1 MKNFSTLNVRQRTYI
16 YSMEKMNTLSEIIV
30 SRRSSKPSTFNG
42 KKIEDSIIT
51 DLLNLAHWA
60 PTHGRTEPWRF
71 KVYAGEGVTKFCEAH
86 AALYKTNT
94 DPEVF
99 TTAKFENLQ
108 KLGSQT
114 SHIIGVYMQ
123 RQVPAKIPLVEEIA
137 ATAAAIQNILLGA
150 EALGISALWSTGGM
164 THHPALKSF
173 WGLAEED
180 VVMGLLYLGYTNEP
194 SAAGKRNG
202 TAAEKTSWIK

>member
-1 MKNFSTLNVRQRTYI
+1 
-16 YSMEKMNTLSEIIV
+16 MEKLNTLTDIIV
-30 SRRSSKPSTFNG
+30 SRRSSKPATFNCN
-42 KKIEDSIIT
+42 KIEDSIIT

-94 DPEVF
+94 DPETF

-137 ATAAAIQNILLGA
+137 ATAAAMQNILLGA

-164 THHPALKSF
+164 THHLALKSF

-194 SAAGKRNG
+194 AAAGKRNG
-202 TAAEKTSWIK
+202 TAAEKTSWIR

>member
-1 MKNFSTLNVRQRTYI
+1 
-16 YSMEKMNTLSEIIV
+16 MEKINTLSEIIL
-30 SRRSSKPSTFNG
+30 SRRSSKPATFNG
-42 KKIEDSIIT
+42 NKIEDAQIEA
-51 DLLNLAHWA
+51 LLNLAHWA

-71 KVYAGEGVTKFCEAH
+71 KVYAGEGVTQFCDTH
-86 AALYKTNT
+86 AALYKTST

-99 TTAKFENLQ
+99 TTTKFEGLQ
-108 KLGSQT
+108 KLGNQT

-123 RQVPAKIPLVEEIA
+123 RQVPAKIAVVEEIA
-137 ATAAAIQNILLGA
+137 ATAAAMQNILLGA

-180 VVMGLLYLGYTNEP
+180 VVMGLLYLGYSDAQVAE
-194 SAAGKRNG
+194 GKRNG
-202 TAAEKTSWIK
+202 TVSEKTEWIK

>member
-1 MKNFSTLNVRQRTYI
+1 
-16 YSMEKMNTLSEIIV
+16 
-30 SRRSSKPSTFNG
+30 
-42 KKIEDSIIT
+42 
-51 DLLNLAHWA
+51 
-60 PTHGRTEPWRF
+60 
-71 KVYAGEGVTKFCEAH
+71 
-86 AALYKTNT
+86 
-94 DPEVF
+94 
-99 TTAKFENLQ
+99 
-108 KLGSQT
+108 
-114 SHIIGVYMQ
+114 MQ

-173 WGLAEED
+173 WGLADED

-194 SAAGKRNG
+194 AAPGKRNG

>member
-1 MKNFSTLNVRQRTYI
+1 
-16 YSMEKMNTLSEIIV
+16 MNTLTDIIL
-30 SRRSSKPSTFNG
+30 SRRSNKPSTFNG

-71 KVYAGEGVTKFCEAH
+71 KVYANEGVSTFCEAH

-173 WGLAEED
+173 WGLADED
-180 VVMGLLYLGYTNEP
+180 VVMGLLYLGYSNEP
-194 SAAGKRNG
+194 AAPGKRNG

>member
-1 MKNFSTLNVRQRTYI
+1 
-16 YSMEKMNTLSEIIV
+16 MEKFNTLSEIIV
-30 SRRSSKPSTFNG
+30 SRRSNKPATFNG
-42 KKIEDSIIT
+42 EKIEDSIIT

-71 KVYAGEGVTKFCEAH
+71 KVYANEGVSTFCEAH

-137 ATAAAIQNILLGA
+137 ATATAIQNILLGA

-173 WGLAEED
+173 WGLAHED

-194 SAAGKRNG
+194 AAPGKRNG

>member
-1 MKNFSTLNVRQRTYI
+1 
-16 YSMEKMNTLSEIIV
+16 MEKINTLSEIIL
-30 SRRSSKPSTFNG
+30 SRRSSKPASFNG
-42 KKIEDSIIT
+42 KKIEDEIIT
-51 DLLNLAHWA
+51 NLLNLAHWA

-71 KVYAGEGVTKFCEAH
+71 KVYAGNGVATFCEAH

-99 TTAKFENLQ
+99 TTAKFESLQ

-137 ATAAAIQNILLGA
+137 ATAAAMQNILLGA

-173 WGLAEED
+173 WGLADED

-194 SAAGKRNG
+194 AAAGKRNG
-202 TAAEKTSWIK
+202 TVSEKTEWIK

>member
-1 MKNFSTLNVRQRTYI
+1 
-16 YSMEKMNTLSEIIV
+16 MEKLNALTEIIL
-30 SRRSSKPSTFNG
+30 SRRSSNPATFNG
-42 KKIEDSIIT
+42 NKIENSIIT

-99 TTAKFENLQ
+99 TTAKFESLQ

-114 SHIIGVYMQ
+114 SHILGVYMQ

-137 ATAAAIQNILLGA
+137 ATAAAMQNILLGA

-194 SAAGKRNG
+194 AAAGKRNG
-202 TAAEKTSWIK
+202 TASEKTEWIK

>member
-1 MKNFSTLNVRQRTYI
+1 
-16 YSMEKMNTLSEIIV
+16 MEKFNTLSEIIV
-30 SRRSSKPSTFNG
+30 ARRSNKPATFNG
-42 KKIEDSIIT
+42 EKIEDSIIT

-71 KVYAGEGVTKFCEAH
+71 KVYANEGVSTFCEAH

-173 WGLAEED
+173 WGLSDED

-194 SAAGKRNG
+194 AAPGKRNG

>member
-1 MKNFSTLNVRQRTYI
+1 
-16 YSMEKMNTLSEIIV
+16 MEKLNTLTDIIL
-30 SRRSSKPSTFNG
+30 SRRSSKPATFNG
-42 KKIEDSIIT
+42 NKIEDAQIEA
-51 DLLNLAHWA
+51 LLSLAHWA

-94 DPEVF
+94 DPELF

-108 KLGSQT
+108 QLGSQT

-123 RQVPAKIPLVEEIA
+123 RQVPAKIAVVEEIA
-137 ATAAAIQNILLGA
+137 ATAAAMQNILLGA
-150 EALGISALWSTGGM
+150 EALGINALWSTGGM

-173 WGLAEED
+173 WALAEED
-180 VVMGLLYLGYTNEP
+180 VVMGLLYLGYSDAPKAE
-194 SAAGKRNG
+194 GKRNG
-202 TAAEKTSWIK
+202 TAAEKTSWIR

>member
-1 MKNFSTLNVRQRTYI
+1 
-16 YSMEKMNTLSEIIV
+16 MEKFNTLSEIIV
-30 SRRSSKPSTFNG
+30 SRRSNKPATFNG
-42 KKIEDSIIT
+42 EKIEDSIIT

-71 KVYAGEGVTKFCEAH
+71 KVYANEGVSTFCEAH

-94 DPEVF
+94 DPETF

-173 WGLAEED
+173 WGLADED
-180 VVMGLLYLGYTNEP
+180 VVMGLLYLGYSNEP
-194 SAAGKRNG
+194 AAPGKRNG

>member
-1 MKNFSTLNVRQRTYI
+1 
-16 YSMEKMNTLSEIIV
+16 MEKFNTLSEIIV
-30 SRRSSKPSTFNG
+30 SRRSNKPATFNG
-42 KKIEDSIIT
+42 EKIEDSIIT

-71 KVYAGEGVTKFCEAH
+71 KVYANEGVSTFCEAH

-94 DPEVF
+94 DPETF

-173 WGLAEED
+173 WGLADED

-194 SAAGKRNG
+194 AAPGKRNG

>member
-1 MKNFSTLNVRQRTYI
+1 
-16 YSMEKMNTLSEIIV
+16 MEKINTLSEIIL
-30 SRRSSKPSTFNG
+30 SRRSSKPATFNG
-42 KKIEDSIIT
+42 NKIEDAQIEA
-51 DLLNLAHWA
+51 LLNLAHWA

-94 DPEVF
+94 DPELF

-108 KLGSQT
+108 QLGSQT

-123 RQVPAKIPLVEEIA
+123 RQVPAKIAVVEEIA
-137 ATAAAIQNILLGA
+137 ATAAAMQNILLGA

-180 VVMGLLYLGYTNEP
+180 VVMGLLYLGYSDAQVAE
-194 SAAGKRNG
+194 GKRNG
-202 TAAEKTSWIK
+202 TVSEKTEWIK

>member
-1 MKNFSTLNVRQRTYI
+1 MKKL
-16 YSMEKMNTLSEIIV
+16 NTLTDIIL
-30 SRRSSKPSTFNG
+30 SRRSSKPATFNG
-42 KKIEDSIIT
+42 NKIEDAQIEA
-51 DLLNLAHWA
+51 LLNLAHWA

-86 AALYKTNT
+86 AALYKTST

-99 TTAKFENLQ
+99 TTTKFEGLQ

-123 RQVPAKIPLVEEIA
+123 RQVPAKIAVVEEIA
-137 ATAAAIQNILLGA
+137 ATAAAMQNLLLGA

-173 WGLAEED
+173 WGLADED
-180 VVMGLLYLGYTNEP
+180 VVMGLLYLGYSDAQVAE
-194 SAAGKRNG
+194 GKRNG
-202 TAAEKTSWIK
+202 TASEKTSWIR

>member
-1 MKNFSTLNVRQRTYI
+1 
-16 YSMEKMNTLSEIIV
+16 MEKLNTLTGIIL
-30 SRRSSKPSTFNG
+30 SRRSSKPATFNG
-42 KKIEDSIIT
+42 NKIEDTQIEA
-51 DLLNLAHWA
+51 LLNLAHWA

-71 KVYAGEGVTKFCEAH
+71 KDYANEGVTNFCEAH
-86 AALYKTNT
+86 AALYKTST

-99 TTAKFENLQ
+99 TTAKFEGLQ

-123 RQVPAKIPLVEEIA
+123 RQVPAKIAVVEEIA
-137 ATAAAIQNILLGA
+137 ATAAAMQNILLGA

-180 VVMGLLYLGYTNEP
+180 VVMGLLYLGYSDAQGAE
-194 SAAGKRNG
+194 GKRNG
-202 TAAEKTSWIK
+202 TASEKTSWIR

>member
-1 MKNFSTLNVRQRTYI
+1 
-16 YSMEKMNTLSEIIV
+16 MEKLNTLTGIIL
-30 SRRSSKPSTFNG
+30 SRRSSKPATFNG
-42 KKIEDSIIT
+42 NKIEDTQIEA
-51 DLLNLAHWA
+51 LLNLAHWA

-71 KVYAGEGVTKFCEAH
+71 KVYANEGVTNFCEAH

-99 TTAKFENLQ
+99 TTAKFEGLQ

-123 RQVPAKIPLVEEIA
+123 RQVPAKIAVVEEIA
-137 ATAAAIQNILLGA
+137 ATAAAMQNILLGA

-180 VVMGLLYLGYTNEP
+180 IVMGLLYLGYSDAQGVE
-194 SAAGKRNG
+194 GKRNG
-202 TAAEKTSWIK
+202 TASEKTSWIR

>member
-1 MKNFSTLNVRQRTYI
+1 
-16 YSMEKMNTLSEIIV
+16 MEKIKALSEIIL
-30 SRRSSKPSTFNG
+30 SRRSSKPASFNG
-42 KKIEDSIIT
+42 KKIDDEIIT
-51 DLLNLAHWA
+51 KLLNLAHWA

-71 KVYAGEGVTKFCEAH
+71 KVYVGNGVTTFCEAH

-94 DPEVF
+94 APEVF
-99 TTAKFENLQ
+99 TAAKFESLQ
-108 KLGSQT
+108 QLGSQT

-123 RQVPAKIPLVEEIA
+123 RQVPAKIGVVEEIA
-137 ATAAAIQNILLGA
+137 ATAAAMQNILLGA

-180 VVMGLLYLGYTNEP
+180 MVMGLLYLGYSDAPKAE
-194 SAAGKRNG
+194 GKRNG
-202 TAAEKTSWIK
+202 TAAEKTSWIR

>member
-1 MKNFSTLNVRQRTYI
+1 
-16 YSMEKMNTLSEIIV
+16 MEKFNTLSEIIV
-30 SRRSSKPSTFNG
+30 ARRSNKPATFNG
-42 KKIEDSIIT
+42 EKIEDSIIT

-71 KVYAGEGVTKFCEAH
+71 KVYANEGVSTFCEAH

-173 WGLAEED
+173 WGLADED
-180 VVMGLLYLGYTNEP
+180 VVMGLLYLGYSNEP
-194 SAAGKRNG
+194 AAPGKRNG

>member
-1 MKNFSTLNVRQRTYI
+1 
-16 YSMEKMNTLSEIIV
+16 MEKFNTLSEIIV
-30 SRRSSKPSTFNG
+30 SRRSNKPATFNG

-71 KVYAGEGVTKFCEAH
+71 KVYANEGVSTFCEAH

-173 WGLAEED
+173 WGLADED

-194 SAAGKRNG
+194 AAPGKRNG

>member
-1 MKNFSTLNVRQRTYI
+1 
-16 YSMEKMNTLSEIIV
+16 MNTLSEIIL
-30 SRRSSKPSTFNG
+30 SRRSSKPASFNG
-42 KKIEDSIIT
+42 AKIEDEIIT
-51 DLLNLAHWA
+51 NLLNLAHWA

-71 KVYAGEGVTKFCEAH
+71 KVYAGNGVATFCEAH
-86 AALYKTNT
+86 AALYKTST

-99 TTAKFENLQ
+99 TTTKFEGLQ

-123 RQVPAKIPLVEEIA
+123 RQVPAKIAVVEEIA
-137 ATAAAIQNILLGA
+137 ATAAAMQNILLGA

-180 VVMGLLYLGYTNEP
+180 VVMGLLYLGYSDAPKAE
-194 SAAGKRNG
+194 GKRNG
-202 TAAEKTSWIK
+202 TVAEKASWIR

>member
-1 MKNFSTLNVRQRTYI
+1 
-16 YSMEKMNTLSEIIV
+16 MEKFNTLSEIIV
-30 SRRSSKPSTFNG
+30 SRRSNKPATFNG
-42 KKIEDSIIT
+42 EKIEDSIIT

-71 KVYAGEGVTKFCEAH
+71 KVYANEGVSTFCEAH

-94 DPEVF
+94 DPETF

-150 EALGISALWSTGGM
+150 EALGISALWSPGGM

-173 WGLAEED
+173 WGLSDED

-194 SAAGKRNG
+194 AAPGKRNG

>member
-1 MKNFSTLNVRQRTYI
+1 
-16 YSMEKMNTLSEIIV
+16 MEKLNTLTDIIL
-30 SRRSSKPSTFNG
+30 SRRSSKPATFNG
-42 KKIEDSIIT
+42 NKIEDAQIEA
-51 DLLNLAHWA
+51 LLSLAHWA

-94 DPEVF
+94 DPELF

-108 KLGSQT
+108 QLGSQT

-123 RQVPAKIPLVEEIA
+123 RQVPAKIAVVEEIA
-137 ATAAAIQNILLGA
+137 ATAAAMQNILLGA
-150 EALGISALWSTGGM
+150 EAIGISALWSTGGM

-173 WGLAEED
+173 WGLADED
-180 VVMGLLYLGYTNEP
+180 VVMGLLYLGYSDAQGAE
-194 SAAGKRNG
+194 GKRNG
-202 TAAEKTSWIK
+202 TASEKTSWIR

>member
-1 MKNFSTLNVRQRTYI
+1 
-16 YSMEKMNTLSEIIV
+16 MEKLNTLTDIIL
-30 SRRSSKPSTFNG
+30 SRRSSKPGTFNG
-42 KKIEDSIIT
+42 NKIEDTQIEA
-51 DLLNLAHWA
+51 LLNLAPWA

-71 KVYAGEGVTKFCEAH
+71 KVYTGDGVTKFCEAH

-99 TTAKFENLQ
+99 TTAKFESLQ
-108 KLGSQT
+108 KLGGQT

-137 ATAAAIQNILLGA
+137 ATAAAMQNILLGA

-164 THHPALKSF
+164 THHPALKNF

-180 VVMGLLYLGYTNEP
+180 VVMGLLYLGYSDAP
-194 SAAGKRNG
+194 AAAGKRNG
-202 TAAEKTSWIK
+202 TASEKTEWFR

>member
-1 MKNFSTLNVRQRTYI
+1 
-16 YSMEKMNTLSEIIV
+16 MEKINTLSEIIL
-30 SRRSSKPSTFNG
+30 SRRSSKPASFNG
-42 KKIEDSIIT
+42 KKIEDEIIT
-51 DLLNLAHWA
+51 NLLNLAHWA

-71 KVYAGEGVTKFCEAH
+71 KVYAGNGVATFCEAH

-99 TTAKFENLQ
+99 TTAKFESLQ

-137 ATAAAIQNILLGA
+137 ATAAAMQNILLGA

-164 THHPALKSF
+164 THHPALKNF
-173 WGLAEED
+173 WGLADED

-194 SAAGKRNG
+194 AAAGKRNG
-202 TAAEKTSWIK
+202 TVSEKTEWIK

>member
-1 MKNFSTLNVRQRTYI
+1 
-16 YSMEKMNTLSEIIV
+16 MEKLNTLTDIIV
-30 SRRSSKPSTFNG
+30 SRRSSKPATFNG
-42 KKIEDSIIT
+42 NKIEDAQIEA
-51 DLLNLAHWA
+51 LLNLAHWA

-71 KVYAGEGVTKFCEAH
+71 KVYAGEGVTKFCESH
-86 AALYKTNT
+86 AALYKTST
-94 DPEVF
+94 DPNVF
-99 TTAKFENLQ
+99 TTTKFEGLQ

-123 RQVPAKIPLVEEIA
+123 RQVPAKIAVVEEIA
-137 ATAAAIQNILLGA
+137 ATAAAMQNILLGA

-180 VVMGLLYLGYTNEP
+180 IVMGLLYLGYSDAQGVE
-194 SAAGKRNG
+194 GKRNG
-202 TAAEKTSWIK
+202 TASEKTSWIR

>member
-1 MKNFSTLNVRQRTYI
+1 
-16 YSMEKMNTLSEIIV
+16 MEKLNTLTGIIL
-30 SRRSSKPSTFNG
+30 SRRSSKPATFNG
-42 KKIEDSIIT
+42 NKIEDTQIEA
-51 DLLNLAHWA
+51 LLNLAHWA

-71 KVYAGEGVTKFCEAH
+71 KVYANEGVTNFCEAH
-86 AALYKTNT
+86 AALYKTST

-99 TTAKFENLQ
+99 TTAKFESLQ

-123 RQVPAKIPLVEEIA
+123 RQVPAKIAVVEEIA
-137 ATAAAIQNILLGA
+137 ATAAAMQNILLGA
-150 EALGISALWSTGGM
+150 EALGINALWSTGGM

-180 VVMGLLYLGYTNEP
+180 IVMGLLYLGYSDAQGVE
-194 SAAGKRNG
+194 GKRNG
-202 TAAEKTSWIK
+202 TASEKTSWIR

>member
-1 MKNFSTLNVRQRTYI
+1 
-16 YSMEKMNTLSEIIV
+16 MEKFNILSEIIV
-30 SRRSSKPSTFNG
+30 SRRSNKPATFNG
-42 KKIEDSIIT
+42 KKIEDTQIEA
-51 DLLNLAHWA
+51 LLNLAHWA

-94 DPEVF
+94 DPETF

-114 SHIIGVYMQ
+114 SHIIGVFMQ

-164 THHPALKSF
+164 THHPALKNF

-180 VVMGLLYLGYTNEP
+180 VVMGLLYLGYSNEP
-194 SAAGKRNG
+194 AAPGKRNG
-202 TAAEKTSWIK
+202 TAAEKTSWIR

>member
-1 MKNFSTLNVRQRTYI
+1 
-16 YSMEKMNTLSEIIV
+16 MEKFNTLSEIIV
-30 SRRSSKPSTFNG
+30 SRRSNKPATFNG
-42 KKIEDSIIT
+42 EKIEDSIIT

-71 KVYAGEGVTKFCEAH
+71 KVYANEGVSTFCEAH

-94 DPEVF
+94 DHEVF

-173 WGLAEED
+173 WGLADED

-194 SAAGKRNG
+194 AAPGKRNG

>member
-1 MKNFSTLNVRQRTYI
+1 
-16 YSMEKMNTLSEIIV
+16 MEKSNTLTDIIL
-30 SRRSSKPSTFNG
+30 SRRSNKPATFNG
-42 KKIEDSIIT
+42 NKIEDAQIEA
-51 DLLNLAHWA
+51 LLNLAHWA

-71 KVYAGEGVTKFCEAH
+71 KVYTGEGVTKFCESH
-86 AALYKTNT
+86 AALYKTST
-94 DPEVF
+94 DPDVF
-99 TTAKFENLQ
+99 TSTKFEGLQ

-137 ATAAAIQNILLGA
+137 ATAAAMQNILLGA

-180 VVMGLLYLGYTNEP
+180 IVMGLLYLGYSDAQGVE
-194 SAAGKRNG
+194 GKRNG
-202 TAAEKTSWIK
+202 TASEKTSWIR

>member
-1 MKNFSTLNVRQRTYI
+1 
-16 YSMEKMNTLSEIIV
+16 MEKFNTLSEIIV
-30 SRRSSKPSTFNG
+30 SRRSNKPATFNG
-42 KKIEDSIIT
+42 EKIEDSIIT

-71 KVYAGEGVTKFCEAH
+71 KVYANEGVSTFCEAH

-137 ATAAAIQNILLGA
+137 ATATAIQNILLGA

-173 WGLAEED
+173 WGLADED
-180 VVMGLLYLGYTNEP
+180 VVMGLLYLGYSNEP
-194 SAAGKRNG
+194 AAPGKRNG

>member
-1 MKNFSTLNVRQRTYI
+1 
-16 YSMEKMNTLSEIIV
+16 MEKFNTLSEIIV
-30 SRRSSKPSTFNG
+30 SRRSNKPATFNG
-42 KKIEDSIIT
+42 EKIEDSIIT

-71 KVYAGEGVTKFCEAH
+71 KVYANEGVSTFCEAH

-137 ATAAAIQNILLGA
+137 ATSAAIQNILLGA

-173 WGLAEED
+173 WGLADED
-180 VVMGLLYLGYTNEP
+180 VVMGLLYLGYSNEP
-194 SAAGKRNG
+194 AAPGKRNG